1 MADRIEGNKRGG
13 KRPAGAPPA
22 AADTFASPIHELLR
36 MTPQEVEADIV
47 SRGKTAAG
55 VVKAFGRMEKKI
67 RAEFSELAQDRD
79 AGAGAS
85 ILRDFRM
92 DSATLCRS
100 EQAAAARML
109 AAADLLDGRHQGP
122 VAMAR
127 AAGSDEDGDWAGDGQ
142 LVMLDTA
149 SQPKDGDLVLAH
161 VEGEGQVLRRVAF
174 LPDGSISIAPV
185 AGHAGEREEGDASQF
200 VIYGVVVG
208 RPHAD

>member
-13 KRPAGAPPA
+13 KRPAEAPPA

-55 VVKAFGRMEKKI
+55 VAKAFGRMKKKV
-67 RAEFSELAQDRD
+67 RAEFSEIAEDRD
-79 AGAGAS
+79 AGAGAA

-92 DSATLCRS
+92 DSATFCRS

-109 AAADLLDGRHQGP
+109 AAAGLLDETRSGP

-127 AAGSDEDGDWAGDGQ
+127 AAWADEDGDWTGCGQ
-142 LVMLDTA
+142 LVMIDTA
-149 SQPKDGDLVLAH
+149 SQSRDGDLVLVH

-174 LPDGSISIAPV
+174 LPDGAISIAPV
-185 AGHAGEREEGDASQF
+185 AGQAGEREVGDASHF
-200 VIYGVVVG
+200 VIYGVVIG
-208 RPHAD
+208 QPHRD